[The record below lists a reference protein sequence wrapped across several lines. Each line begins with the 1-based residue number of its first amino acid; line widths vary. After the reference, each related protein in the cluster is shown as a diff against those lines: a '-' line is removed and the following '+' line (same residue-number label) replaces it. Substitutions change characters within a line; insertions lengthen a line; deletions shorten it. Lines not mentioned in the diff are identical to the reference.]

1 MNELS
6 HALSPA
12 RPDLQEKEGLLI
24 PRLMPDHD
32 IPAFQ
37 FIEGEPGSP
46 VVLSVPHGG
55 WLYPESLVGDD
66 NLSQCASLSDT
77 GTAELGLMLAGGRY
91 PALIA
96 CCCRAVCDLNRPPA
110 ALDPHLCEG
119 ADLPLPAAY
128 KPYVAAGYGVIPR
141 LSAQKQPLYSQK
153 LGPAHWQ
160 GLLAAWHSPY
170 HRRLSDLL
178 RRATEQQDDILL
190 VDLHSMPD
198 SPKQAGKSRLLPL
211 RSGQLPDF
219 VFGNLHGATLSQTHV
234 RLIDEVMRQ
243 SGYSWRWNTPYAGGY
258 ITRHYGLE
266 TDEAEGQTPA
276 QVLQIEVN
284 RGLYSNP
291 AGKVDPDCLA
301 PVSQL
306 LSQLLAA
313 LADKQDQRDQRLGA

>member
-1 MNELS
+1 
-6 HALSPA
+6 
-12 RPDLQEKEGLLI
+12 
-24 PRLMPDHD
+24 
-32 IPAFQ
+32 
-37 FIEGEPGSP
+37 
-46 VVLSVPHGG
+46 
-55 WLYPESLVGDD
+55 
-66 NLSQCASLSDT
+66 
-77 GTAELGLMLAGGRY
+77 MLAGGRY

-119 ADLPLPAAY
+119 ADLPLPTAY

-153 LGPAHWQ
+153 LRPAHWQ

-178 RRATEQQDDILL
+178 RRAAEQQDDILL

-211 RSGQLPDF
+211 RAGQLPDF

-284 RGLYSNP
+284 RGLYSSNP
-291 AGKVDPDCLA
+291 AGRVDLDRLV

-313 LADKQDQRDQRLGA
+313 LADKQGQRDQRLGA

>member
-1 MNELS
+1 MNDLS

-12 RPDLQEKEGLLI
+12 RPAPQSTEDLLI
-24 PRLMPDHD
+24 PCIVPDDD
-32 IPAFQ
+32 IAAFQ
-37 FIEGEPGSP
+37 FIEGEPSSP

-55 WLYPESLVGDD
+55 WLYPKSLVKDD
-66 NLSQCASLSDT
+66 NLRRCASLADT
-77 GTAELGLMLAGGRY
+77 GTAELGLMLAGGAY

-141 LSAQKQPLYSQK
+141 LSAHKQPLYTHK
-153 LGPAHWQ
+153 LGPAHWRD
-160 GLLAAWHSPY
+160 LLTAWHAPY
-170 HRRLSDLL
+170 HRRLTELL
-178 RRATEQQDDILL
+178 MRATAQQDDVIL

-198 SPKQAGKSRLLPL
+198 APKQADKPRLLPL
-211 RSGQLPDF
+211 RAGQLPDF
-219 VFGNLHGATLSQTHV
+219 VFGNLHGATLSQSHV
-234 RLIDEVMRQ
+234 NIIDEVMRD

-258 ITRHYGLE
+258 ITRHYGLDTE
-266 TDEAEGQTPA
+266 QAKAQATA

-284 RGLYSNP
+284 RGLYSTP
-291 AGKVDPDCLA
+291 AGIVTLQRLV

-306 LSQLLAA
+306 LSRLLDA
-313 LADKQDQRDQRLGA
+313 LKDAQGQQVQRLGA